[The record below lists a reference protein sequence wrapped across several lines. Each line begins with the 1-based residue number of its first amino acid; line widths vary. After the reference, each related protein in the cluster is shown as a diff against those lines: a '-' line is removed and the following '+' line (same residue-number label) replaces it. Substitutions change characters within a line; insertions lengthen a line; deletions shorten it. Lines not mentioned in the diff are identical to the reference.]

1 MVTICIIFSIFY
13 KYVLLNDIRHSKHVC
28 EREREKKKEQIL
40 RKSVLGRP
48 GSSSKA
54 LNVPPLIWI
63 FDVFRGPA
71 VIFSSL
77 QLRSGYSTD
86 KFRFRQLIVA
96 NGTCW
101 NSFNSIDILSPTC
114 LKIANKFVISHCFN
128 Y

>member
-13 KYVLLNDIRHSKHVC
+13 KYVLLNNIRRSKHVS
-28 EREREKKKEQIL
+28 ERKKKGTDFKKVGAGTTGQFL
-40 RKSVLGRP
+40 KSP
-48 GSSSKA
+48 QCPS
-54 LNVPPLIWI
+54 LNLD
-63 FDVFRGPA
+63 FRRFRGPA

-114 LKIANKFVISHCFN
+114 LK
-128 Y
+128 